1 MPGYT
6 MALDFPLTDKVLT
19 LMNELDHI
27 TRDHGGRFYLAKD
40 ARLSAETL
48 RATDP
53 RTESFAK
60 MRRLT
65 GASSAFSSMQSE
77 RLGL

>member
-1 MPGYT
+1 
-6 MALDFPLTDKVLT
+6 MA
-19 LMNELDHI
+19 
-27 TRDHGGRFYLAKD
+27 GGFYLAKD

-53 RTESFAK
+53 RTETFAK